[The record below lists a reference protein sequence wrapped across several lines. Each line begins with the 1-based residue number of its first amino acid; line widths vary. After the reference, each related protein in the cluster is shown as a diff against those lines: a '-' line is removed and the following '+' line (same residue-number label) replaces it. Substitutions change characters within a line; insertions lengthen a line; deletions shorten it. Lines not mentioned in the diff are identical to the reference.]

1 MTAALLMPL
10 MLMAQPGRVGQPQVQ
25 PQRQQQQMQQQ
36 MQPQRQPQVQPQM
49 VPQMT
54 PQMQPQRPMQPQAT
68 SIDAE
73 LQKLL
78 VAEGAISALYV
89 EDVDE
94 KKIVEQAI
102 RGMLQ
107 ELDPHSTYLTPEE
120 NDKSNETL
128 TGSFEGIGVQFN
140 MVEDTLF
147 IVQPI
152 PDGPSERVGIMAGDR
167 IVTVNDTAI
176 AGVKMS
182 QEAIMKR
189 LRGPKGTKVDL
200 GINRRGVKE
209 LLHFVVTRDKI
220 PVNTVDAA
228 YMIRPGVGYIK
239 ISSFGATTV
248 DEFESKLAELQGQG
262 ATSLILDL
270 QQNGGGL
277 LMAAVGIANEFLA
290 RDQMVVYTEGKR
302 SPKSGYLADG
312 RGRFRDG
319 KLVVLI
325 DEYSASASEIV
336 SGAVQDWD
344 RATIVGRRSFG
355 KGLVQRPIEFHDG
368 SLIRLTIAKYYTPVG
383 RCIQKPYGKD
393 VDYGDDIMERLHHG
407 ELTNRDSIHFPDSL
421 KFSTKIEHRTVY
433 GGGGIMP
440 DIFVPLD
447 TTRTN
452 QYYRN
457 VTAKNVVLNTSLQYT
472 ERNRRSLQ
480 RRYRTF
486 DEFNGGFEVGQDMLK
501 QFLDKAKE
509 SDVEFDEEQYEES
522 LPIFKAQLKA
532 TVARL
537 LWGMNAYYQVIQE
550 LDETIQRAV
559 EYLEKGS

>member
-1 MTAALLMPL
+1 MRKTNILLAALLLPM
-10 MLMAQPGRVGQPQVQ
+10 MMMAQPGRGIVQ
-25 PQRQQQQMQQQ
+25 PQRQV
-36 MQPQRQPQVQPQM
+36 QPQIPRQPQP
-49 VPQMT
+49 
-54 PQMQPQRPMQPQAT
+54 QPQAT
-68 SIDAE
+68 AIDAE

-89 EDVDE
+89 EEVDE

-102 RGMLQ
+102 KGMLE
-107 ELDPHSTYLTPEE
+107 ELDPHSTYLTAEE

-128 TGSFEGIGVQFN
+128 MGSFEGIGVQFN
-140 MVEDTLF
+140 MVDDTLF

-182 QEAIMKR
+182 QESIMKR

-200 GINRRGVKE
+200 GINRRGVNE
-209 LLHFVVTRDKI
+209 LLHFIVTRDKI

-248 DEFESKLAELQGQG
+248 DEFETKLAELNGKG
-262 ATSLILDL
+262 AQSLILDL
-270 QQNGGGL
+270 QGNGGGL
-277 LMAAVGIANEFLA
+277 LMAAVGMANEFLG
-290 RDQMVVYTEGKR
+290 RDQMVVYTEGRR
-302 SPKSGYLADG
+302 SPKSGYVADG
-312 RGRFRDG
+312 RGHFRDG

-368 SLIRLTIAKYYTPVG
+368 SLIRLTVAKYYTPVG

-393 VDYGDDIMERLHHG
+393 VDYGDDILERLHHG

-421 KFSTKIEHRTVY
+421 KYSTKIEHRTVY

-457 VTAKNVVLNTSLQYT
+457 VTAKNVVLNTSMQYT
-472 ERNRRSLQ
+472 ERNRRMLE
-480 RRYRTF
+480 RRYKTF
-486 DEFNGGFEVGQDMLK
+486 LDFNTGFEVGNDVMK
-501 QFLDKAKE
+501 IFLDKAK
-509 SDVEFDEEQYEES
+509 DANVEYDEAQYQDC
-522 LPIFKAQLKA
+522 LTIFKTQLKA
-532 TVARL
+532 TIARL
-537 LWGMNAYYQVIQE
+537 IWGMDAYYQVIQE

-559 EYLEKGS
+559 KFMETGQ

>member
-1 MTAALLMPL
+1 MRKTNILLAALLLPM
-10 MLMAQPGRVGQPQVQ
+10 MMMAQPGRGIVQ
-25 PQRQQQQMQQQ
+25 PQRQV
-36 MQPQRQPQVQPQM
+36 QPQIQRQPQPQP
-49 VPQMT
+49 
-54 PQMQPQRPMQPQAT
+54 QPQAT
-68 SIDAE
+68 AIDAE

-89 EDVDE
+89 EEVDE

-102 RGMLQ
+102 KGMLE
-107 ELDPHSTYLTPEE
+107 ELDPHSTYLTAEE

-128 TGSFEGIGVQFN
+128 MGSFEGIGVQFN
-140 MVEDTLF
+140 MIDDTLF

-182 QEAIMKR
+182 QESIMKR

-200 GINRRGVKE
+200 GINRRGVNE
-209 LLHFVVTRDKI
+209 LLHFIVTRDKI

-248 DEFESKLAELQGQG
+248 DEFETKLAELNGKG
-262 ATSLILDL
+262 AQSLILDL
-270 QQNGGGL
+270 QGNGGGL
-277 LMAAVGIANEFLA
+277 LMAAVGMANEFLG
-290 RDQMVVYTEGKR
+290 RDQMVVYTEGRR
-302 SPKSGYLADG
+302 SPKSGYVADG
-312 RGRFRDG
+312 RGHFRDG

-368 SLIRLTIAKYYTPVG
+368 SLIRLTVAKYYTPVG

-393 VDYGDDIMERLHHG
+393 VDYGDDILERLHHG

-421 KFSTKIEHRTVY
+421 KYSTKIEHRTVY

-457 VTAKNVVLNTSLQYT
+457 VTAKNVVLNTSMQYT
-472 ERNRRSLQ
+472 ERNRRMLE
-480 RRYRTF
+480 RRYKTF
-486 DEFNGGFEVGQDMLK
+486 QDFNTGFEVGNDVMK
-501 QFLDKAKE
+501 IFLDKAK
-509 SDVEFDEEQYEES
+509 DANVEYDEAQYQDC
-522 LPIFKAQLKA
+522 LTIFRTQLKA
-532 TVARL
+532 TIARL
-537 LWGMNAYYQVIQE
+537 IWGMDAYYQVIQE

-559 EYLEKGS
+559 KFMETGQ

>member
-1 MTAALLMPL
+1 MRKIYTLIIAFCMTLA
-10 MLMAQPGRVGQPQVQ
+10 LMAQPGRIGQPQIQ
-25 PQRQQQQMQQQ
+25 QRQ
-36 MQPQRQPQVQPQM
+36 
-49 VPQMT
+49 
-54 PQMQPQRPMQPQAT
+54 PQMQPQIQRQPQMQQQAT

-94 KKIVEQAI
+94 KKIVESAI
-102 RGMLQ
+102 RGMLE

-128 TGSFEGIGVQFN
+128 MGSFEGIGVQFN

-152 PDGPSERVGIMAGDR
+152 PDGPSEKVGILAGDR

-182 QEAIMKR
+182 QESIMKR
-189 LRGPKGTKVDL
+189 LRGPKGTKVVL
-200 GINRRGVKE
+200 GINRRGVDE
-209 LLHFVVTRDKI
+209 LIHFTVTRDKI
-220 PVNTVDAA
+220 PVNTVDAG
-228 YMIRPGVGYIK
+228 YMIRPGIGYIK

-248 DEFESKLAELQGQG
+248 QEFEEKLSDLRRQG
-262 ATSLILDL
+262 AQSLILDL
-270 QQNGGGL
+270 QGNGGGL
-277 LMAAVGIANEFLA
+277 LMAAVGIANEFLN
-290 RDQMVVYTEGKR
+290 RDQMVVYTEGRR
-302 SPKSGYLADG
+302 SPRSAYMADG

-319 KLVVLI
+319 KVVVLV

-368 SLIRLTIAKYYTPVG
+368 SLIRLTVAKYYTPVG

-393 VDYGDDIMERLHHG
+393 VDYGDDILERLNHG

-421 KFSTKIEHRTVY
+421 KYSTMIERRTVY

-452 QYYRN
+452 QYYRK
-457 VTAKNVVLNTSLQYT
+457 VTAKNVVLNTSMQYT
-472 ERNRRSLQ
+472 ERNRRMLQ

-486 DEFNGGFEVGQDMLK
+486 ADYNRGFEVGNDLLK
-501 QFLDKAKE
+501 LFQDKAK
-509 SDVEFDEEQYEES
+509 DAKVDFDEEQYNES
-522 LPIFKAQLKA
+522 LPIFKTQLKA
-532 TVARL
+532 SIARL
-537 LWGMNAYYQVIQE
+537 IWGMNAYYQVIQE
-550 LDETIQRAV
+550 LDETILRAV
-559 EYLEKGS
+559 KYMETGE

>member
-1 MTAALLMPL
+1 MKRTNILIAAFLMPML
-10 MLMAQPGRVGQPQVQ
+10 LMAQPGRVGQP
-25 PQRQQQQMQQQ
+25 Q

-49 VPQMT
+49 Q
-54 PQMQPQRPMQPQAT
+54 PQMQRQPQMQPQAT

-78 VAEGAISALYV
+78 VAKEAISALYV
-89 EDVDE
+89 EDVDD

-102 RGMLQ
+102 KGMLE

-128 TGSFEGIGVQFN
+128 MGSFEGIGVQFN

-152 PDGPSERVGIMAGDR
+152 PDGPSEKVGIMAGDR

-209 LLHFVVTRDKI
+209 LLHFIVTRDKI

-228 YMIRPGVGYIK
+228 YIIRPGVGYIK

-248 DEFESKLAELQGQG
+248 DEFESKLSELRGKG

-270 QQNGGGL
+270 QGNGGGL
-277 LMAAVGIANEFLA
+277 LMAAVGIANEFLG
-290 RDQMVVYTEGKR
+290 RDQMVVYTEGRR
-302 SPKSGYLADG
+302 SPKSGYMADG
-312 RGRFRDG
+312 RGRFREG

-368 SLIRLTIAKYYTPVG
+368 SLIRLTVAKYYTPSG

-393 VDYGDDIMERLHHG
+393 VDYGDDILERLHHG

-421 KFSTKIEHRTVY
+421 KYSTKIEHRTVY

-447 TTRTN
+447 TTKTN

-480 RRYRTF
+480 RRFRTF
-486 DEFNGGFEVGQDMLK
+486 EDYNRGFEVGPDVLK
-501 QFLDKAKE
+501 LFLDKAK
-509 SDVEFDEEQYEES
+509 DAKVEFDEAQYNEN
-522 LPIFKAQLKA
+522 LDIFKTQLKA
-532 TVARL
+532 TIARMI
-537 LWGMNAYYQVIQE
+537 WGMNAYYQVIQD

-559 EYLEKGS
+559 TFMETGQ

>member
-1 MTAALLMPL
+1 MMIMKRINTFCAALLIPML
-10 MLMAQPGRVGQPQVQ
+10 LMAQPGRVGQPQ
-25 PQRQQQQMQQQ
+25 
-36 MQPQRQPQVQPQM
+36 MQPQRQPQMQPQA
-49 VPQMT
+49 
-54 PQMQPQRPMQPQAT
+54 QPQRPMQPQAT
-68 SIDAE
+68 TIDAE

-102 RGMLQ
+102 KGMLE

-128 TGSFEGIGVQFN
+128 MGSFEGIGVQFN

-152 PDGPSERVGIMAGDR
+152 PDGPSEKVGIMAGDR

-182 QEAIMKR
+182 QESIMKR

-200 GINRRGVKE
+200 GINRRGVDE
-209 LLHFVVTRDKI
+209 VIHFIVVRDKI
-220 PVNTVDAA
+220 PVNTVDAG

-239 ISSFGATTV
+239 VSSFGATTV
-248 DEFESKLAELQGQG
+248 DEFEAKLAELRGKG
-262 ATSLILDL
+262 AQSLILDL
-270 QQNGGGL
+270 QGNGGGL
-277 LMAAVGIANEFLA
+277 LMAAVGMANEFLG
-290 RDQMVVYTEGKR
+290 RDQMVVYTEGRR
-302 SPKSGYLADG
+302 SPRSGYMADG

-368 SLIRLTIAKYYTPVG
+368 SLIRLTVAKYYTPVG

-393 VDYGDDIMERLHHG
+393 VDYGDDILERLHHG

-421 KFSTKIEHRTVY
+421 MYSTKIKHRTVY

-452 QYYRN
+452 QYYRK
-457 VTAKNVVLNTSLQYT
+457 VTAKNVVLNTSMQYT
-472 ERNRRSLQ
+472 ERNRRQIQ

-486 DEFNGGFEVGQDMLK
+486 EDFNRGYEVGPDVLK
-501 QFLDKAKE
+501 LFQDKAQAAK
-509 SDVEFDEEQYEES
+509 VEFDEAQYQES
-522 LPIFKAQLKA
+522 LPIFKTQLKA
-532 TVARL
+532 TIARL
-537 LWGMNAYYQVIQE
+537 IWGMNAYYQVIQD

>member
-1 MTAALLMPL
+1 MRKIYTLIIAFCMTLA
-10 MLMAQPGRVGQPQVQ
+10 LMAQPGRIGQPMQ
-25 PQRQQQQMQQQ
+25 QRQ
-36 MQPQRQPQVQPQM
+36 
-49 VPQMT
+49 
-54 PQMQPQRPMQPQAT
+54 PQMQPQIQRQPQMQQQAT

-94 KKIVEQAI
+94 KKIVESAI
-102 RGMLQ
+102 RGMLE

-128 TGSFEGIGVQFN
+128 MGSFEGIGVQFN

-152 PDGPSERVGIMAGDR
+152 PDGPSEKVGILAGDR

-182 QEAIMKR
+182 QESIMKR
-189 LRGPKGTKVDL
+189 LRGPKGTKVVL
-200 GINRRGVKE
+200 GINRRGVDE
-209 LLHFVVTRDKI
+209 LIHFTVTRDKI
-220 PVNTVDAA
+220 PVNTVDAG
-228 YMIRPGVGYIK
+228 YMIRPGIGYIK

-248 DEFESKLAELQGQG
+248 QEFEEKLSDLRRQG
-262 ATSLILDL
+262 AQSLILDL
-270 QQNGGGL
+270 QGNGGGL
-277 LMAAVGIANEFLA
+277 LMAAVGIANEFLN
-290 RDQMVVYTEGKR
+290 RDQMVVYTEGRR
-302 SPKSGYLADG
+302 SPRSAYMADG

-319 KLVVLI
+319 KVVVLV

-368 SLIRLTIAKYYTPVG
+368 SLIRLTVAKYYTPVG

-393 VDYGDDIMERLHHG
+393 VDYGDDILERLNHG

-421 KFSTKIEHRTVY
+421 KYSTMIERRTVY

-452 QYYRN
+452 QYYRK
-457 VTAKNVVLNTSLQYT
+457 VTAKNVVLNTSMQYT
-472 ERNRRSLQ
+472 ERNRRMLQ

-486 DEFNGGFEVGQDMLK
+486 ADYNRGFEVGNDVLK
-501 QFLDKAKE
+501 LFQDKAK
-509 SDVEFDEEQYEES
+509 DAKVDFDEEQYNES
-522 LPIFKAQLKA
+522 LPIFKTQLKA
-532 TVARL
+532 SIARL
-537 LWGMNAYYQVIQE
+537 IWGMNAYYQVIQE
-550 LDETIQRAV
+550 LDETILRAV
-559 EYLEKGS
+559 KYMETGE

>member
-1 MTAALLMPL
+1 MKLRYFLLLSCVIPL
-10 MLMAQPGRVGQPQVQ
+10 SVLAQPGRGGVIP
-25 PQRQQQQMQQQ
+25 
-36 MQPQRQPQVQPQM
+36 RQPQ
-49 VPQMT
+49 
-54 PQMQPQRPMQPQAT
+54 PQMQPQMQPQPQAT
-68 SIDAE
+68 AIDAE

-89 EDVDE
+89 EEVDE

-102 RGMLQ
+102 KGMLE

-152 PDGPSERVGIMAGDR
+152 PDGPSEKVGIMAGDR

-176 AGVKMS
+176 AGVKMA
-182 QEAIMKR
+182 QESIMKR
-189 LRGPKGTKVDL
+189 LRGPKGTKVNL
-200 GINRRGVKE
+200 GINRRGVDE
-209 LLHFVVTRDKI
+209 LLHFTVVRDKI

-228 YMIRPGVGYIK
+228 YIIRPGTGYIK

-248 DEFESKLAELQGQG
+248 DEFEAKLAELRMQG

-270 QQNGGGL
+270 QGNGGGL
-277 LMAAVGIANEFLA
+277 LMAAIGIANEFLG
-290 RDQMVVYTEGKR
+290 RDQMVVYTEGR
-302 SPKSGYLADG
+302 RQPKSGYMSDG

-368 SLIRLTIAKYYTPVG
+368 SLIRLTVAKYYTPVG

-393 VDYGDDIMERLHHG
+393 VDYGDDILERLHHG
-407 ELTNRDSIHFPDSL
+407 ELTNPDSIHFPDSL
-421 KFSTKIEHRTVY
+421 KYSTKIKHRTVY

-452 QYYRN
+452 QYYRK
-457 VTAKNVVLNTSLQYT
+457 VTAKNVVLQTSMQYV
-472 ERNRRSLQ
+472 ERNRRTLQ

-486 DEFNGGFEVGQDMLK
+486 NDFKQGFEVGEDILKIMLK
-501 QFLDKAKE
+501 KA
-509 SDVEFDEEQYEES
+509 DDGNVEFDEAQYEAC
-522 LPIFKAQLKA
+522 LPIYKTQLKA
-532 TVARL
+532 TIARL
-537 LWGMNAYYQVIQE
+537 IWGMDAYYQVIGE
-550 LDETIQRAV
+550 LDETLQRAV
-559 EYLEKGS
+559 KLIETGQ

>member
-1 MTAALLMPL
+1 MKRIYILLSSLIVPV
-10 MLMAQPGRVGQPQVQ
+10 MLTAQPGRIGQP
-25 PQRQQQQMQQQ
+25 Q
-36 MQPQRQPQVQPQM
+36 MQPQRQPQMQSP
-49 VPQMT
+49 
-54 PQMQPQRPMQPQAT
+54 MQPQRQGAT
-68 SIDAE
+68 MIDDQ

-78 VAEGAISALYV
+78 VAEAAISNLYV

-94 KKIVEQAI
+94 SKLIEDAI
-102 RGMLQ
+102 KGML
-107 ELDPHSTYLTPEE
+107 EDLDPHSTYLTADE

-128 TGSFEGIGVQFN
+128 MGSFEGIGVQFN

-152 PDGPSERVGIMAGDR
+152 PDGPSEKVGILAGDR

-189 LRGPKGTKVDL
+189 LRGPKGTRVKL
-200 GINRRGVKE
+200 GINRRGIDE
-209 LLHFVVTRDKI
+209 LIYFTVVRDKI

-239 ISSFGATTV
+239 VSSFGATTV
-248 DEFESKLAELQGQG
+248 DEFEDKLSELQKNG
-262 ATSLILDL
+262 AQSLILDL
-270 QQNGGGL
+270 QGNGGGL
-277 LMAAVGIANEFLA
+277 LMSAVGMANEFLG

-302 SPKSGYLADG
+302 SPKSGYMADG

-368 SLIRLTIAKYYTPVG
+368 SLIRLTVAKYYTPVG

-393 VDYGDDIMERLHHG
+393 VDYGDDILERLHHG

-421 KFSTKIEHRTVY
+421 KYSTKIEHRTVY

-447 TTRTN
+447 TTKTN
-452 QYYRN
+452 QYYRKI
-457 VTAKNVVLNTSLQYT
+457 TAKNVVLNTSLQYA
-472 ERNRRSLQ
+472 ERNRRALQ
-480 RRYRTF
+480 RRFRSF
-486 DEFNGGFEVGQDMLK
+486 EDFNRGFEVGPDLLRLFQDRA
-501 QFLDKAKE
+501 KAAK
-509 SDVEFDEEQYEES
+509 VEFDEAQYTEN
-522 LPIFKAQLKA
+522 LPIFKTQLKA
-532 TVARL
+532 TIARMI
-537 LWGMNAYYQVIQE
+537 WGMNAYYQVIQD

-559 EYLEKGS
+559 KYIETGE

>member
-1 MTAALLMPL
+1 MIVMKRINILFAAMLMPSL
-10 MLMAQPGRVGQPQVQ
+10 LMAQPGRIGQPQQ
-25 PQRQQQQMQQQ
+25 
-36 MQPQRQPQVQPQM
+36 QRQPQ
-49 VPQMT
+49 
-54 PQMQPQRPMQPQAT
+54 PQMQPQMQRQPQMAPQAT

-102 RGMLQ
+102 KGMLE

-128 TGSFEGIGVQFN
+128 MGSFEGIGVQFN

-182 QEAIMKR
+182 QESIMKR

-200 GINRRGVKE
+200 GINRRGVNE
-209 LLHFVVTRDKI
+209 LLHFIVTRDKI

-228 YMIRPGVGYIK
+228 YMIRPGIGYIK

-248 DEFESKLAELQGQG
+248 EEFESKLSELRGKG
-262 ATSLILDL
+262 ATQLILDL
-270 QQNGGGL
+270 QGNGGGL
-277 LMAAVGIANEFLA
+277 LMAAVGMANEFLG

-302 SPKSGYLADG
+302 SPRSGYLADG

-368 SLIRLTIAKYYTPVG
+368 SLIRLTVAKYYTPVG

-393 VDYGDDIMERLHHG
+393 VDYGDDIIERLHHG
-407 ELTNRDSIHFPDSL
+407 ELTNPDSIHFPDSL
-421 KFSTKIEHRTVY
+421 KYSTKIEHRTVY

-472 ERNRRSLQ
+472 ERNRRQIQ
-480 RRYRTF
+480 RRFRTF
-486 DEFNGGFEVGQDMLK
+486 EEFNRGYEIGPDVLRL
-501 QFLDKAKE
+501 FLDKAK
-509 SDVEFDEEQYEES
+509 DAKVEYDETQYQECQ
-522 LPIFKAQLKA
+522 PIFKTQLKA
-532 TVARL
+532 TIARL
-537 LWGMNAYYQVIQE
+537 IWGMNAYYQVIQD

-559 EYLEKGS
+559 KFMETGE

>member
-1 MTAALLMPL
+1 MKRIHILFTLLLMPF
-10 MLMAQPGRVGQPQVQ
+10 MVAAQPGRIGQPQMQQQRPPQVQ
-25 PQRQQQQMQQQ
+25 PQMQPQ
-36 MQPQRQPQVQPQM
+36 MQPQRQPQ
-49 VPQMT
+49 
-54 PQMQPQRPMQPQAT
+54 MQPQAT
-68 SIDAE
+68 TIDAE

-94 KKIVEQAI
+94 KKIVEKAI
-102 RGMLQ
+102 IGMLE

-128 TGSFEGIGVQFN
+128 MGSFEGIGVQFN

-152 PDGPSERVGIMAGDR
+152 PDGPSEKVGIMAGDR
-167 IVTVNDTAI
+167 IVTVNDTTI

-209 LLHFVVTRDKI
+209 LLHFTVVRDKI

-228 YMIRPGVGYIK
+228 YMIRPGIGYIK
-239 ISSFGATTV
+239 VSSFGATTV
-248 DEFESKLAELQGQG
+248 DEFEDKLAVLRSQG
-262 ATSLILDL
+262 AQSLILDL
-270 QQNGGGL
+270 QGNGGGL
-277 LMAAVGIANEFLA
+277 LMAAVGMANEFLG
-290 RDQMVVYTEGKR
+290 RDQMVVYTEGRR

-368 SLIRLTIAKYYTPVG
+368 SLIRLTVAKYYTPSG

-393 VDYGDDIMERLHHG
+393 VDYGDDILERLHRG

-421 KFSTKIEHRTVY
+421 KYSTKIEHRTVY

-472 ERNRRSLQ
+472 ERNRRSIQ
-480 RRYRTF
+480 RRYRSF
-486 DEFNGGFEVGQDMLK
+486 EEFNKGYETGPDVLK
-501 QFLDKAKE
+501 MFQDKAK
-509 SDVEFDEEQYEES
+509 DAKVEFDEAQYQES
-522 LPIFKAQLKA
+522 LPIFKTQLKA
-532 TVARL
+532 TIARL
-537 LWGMNAYYQVIQE
+537 IWGMNAYYQVVQD

-559 EYLEKGS
+559 KYMETGE

>member
-1 MTAALLMPL
+1 MKRTNILIAAFLMPML
-10 MLMAQPGRVGQPQVQ
+10 LMAQPGRVGQP
-25 PQRQQQQMQQQ
+25 Q

-49 VPQMT
+49 Q
-54 PQMQPQRPMQPQAT
+54 PQMQRQPQMQPQAT

-78 VAEGAISALYV
+78 VAKEAISALYV
-89 EDVDE
+89 EDVDD

-102 RGMLQ
+102 KGMLE

-128 TGSFEGIGVQFN
+128 MGSFEGIGVQFN

-152 PDGPSERVGIMAGDR
+152 PDGPSEKVGIMAGDR

-209 LLHFVVTRDKI
+209 LLHFIVTRDKI

-228 YMIRPGVGYIK
+228 YIIRPGVGYIK

-248 DEFESKLAELQGQG
+248 DEFESKLSELRGKG

-270 QQNGGGL
+270 QGNGGGL
-277 LMAAVGIANEFLA
+277 LMAAVGIANEFLG
-290 RDQMVVYTEGKR
+290 RDQMVVYTEGRR
-302 SPKSGYLADG
+302 SPKSGYMADG
-312 RGRFRDG
+312 RGRFREG

-368 SLIRLTIAKYYTPVG
+368 SLIRLTVAKYYTPSG

-393 VDYGDDIMERLHHG
+393 VDYGDDILERLHHG

-421 KFSTKIEHRTVY
+421 KYSTKIEHRTVY

-447 TTRTN
+447 TTKTN

-480 RRYRTF
+480 RRFRTF
-486 DEFNGGFEVGQDMLK
+486 EDYNRGFEVGPDVLK
-501 QFLDKAKE
+501 LFLDKAK
-509 SDVEFDEEQYEES
+509 DAKVEFDEAQYNEN
-522 LPIFKAQLKA
+522 LDIFKTQLKA
-532 TVARL
+532 TIARMI
-537 LWGMNAYYQVIQE
+537 WGMNAYYQVIQD

-559 EYLEKGS
+559 SFMETGQ

>member
-1 MTAALLMPL
+1 MIIMKRTNILFAALMMTSL
-10 MLMAQPGRVGQPQVQ
+10 LMAQPGRIGQPQQ
-25 PQRQQQQMQQQ
+25 QRQQQ
-36 MQPQRQPQVQPQM
+36 MQPQMQRQPQ
-49 VPQMT
+49 
-54 PQMQPQRPMQPQAT
+54 MQPQAT

-102 RGMLQ
+102 KGMLE

-128 TGSFEGIGVQFN
+128 MGSFEGIGVQFN

-152 PDGPSERVGIMAGDR
+152 PDGPSEKVGIMAGDR

-182 QEAIMKR
+182 QESIMKR

-200 GINRRGVKE
+200 GINRRGVNE
-209 LLHFVVTRDKI
+209 LLHFIVTRDKI

-228 YMIRPGVGYIK
+228 YMIRPGIGYIK

-248 DEFESKLAELQGQG
+248 EEFESKLSELRGKG
-262 ATSLILDL
+262 ATQLILDL
-270 QQNGGGL
+270 QGNGGGL
-277 LMAAVGIANEFLA
+277 LMAAVGLANEFLG

-302 SPKSGYLADG
+302 SPRSGYLADG

-368 SLIRLTIAKYYTPVG
+368 SLIRLTVAKYYTPVG

-393 VDYGDDIMERLHHG
+393 VDYGDDIIERLHHG
-407 ELTNRDSIHFPDSL
+407 ELTNPDSIHFPDSL
-421 KFSTKIEHRTVY
+421 KYSTKIEHRTVY

-472 ERNRRSLQ
+472 ERNRRQIQ
-480 RRYRTF
+480 RRFRTF
-486 DEFNGGFEVGQDMLK
+486 EEFNRGYEIGPDVLRL
-501 QFLDKAKE
+501 FLDKAK
-509 SDVEFDEEQYEES
+509 DAKVEYDETQYQEC
-522 LPIFKAQLKA
+522 LPIFKTQLKA
-532 TVARL
+532 TIARL
-537 LWGMNAYYQVIQE
+537 IWGMNAYYQVIQD

-559 EYLEKGS
+559 KFMETGE

>member
-1 MTAALLMPL
+1 MAALVLPL
-10 MLMAQPGRVGQPQVQ
+10 MLMAQPGRVGQPQ
-25 PQRQQQQMQQQ
+25 
-36 MQPQRQPQVQPQM
+36 MQPQRQPQIQ
-49 VPQMT
+49 
-54 PQMQPQRPMQPQAT
+54 PQMQPQRQMQPQMQPQAT

-94 KKIVEQAI
+94 KKIVERAI
-102 RGMLQ
+102 KGMLE

-128 TGSFEGIGVQFN
+128 MGSFEGIGVQFN

-152 PDGPSERVGIMAGDR
+152 PDGPSEKVGIMAGDR

-182 QEAIMKR
+182 QESIMKR

-200 GINRRGVKE
+200 GINRRGVNE
-209 LLHFVVTRDKI
+209 LLHFIVVRDKI

-228 YMIRPGVGYIK
+228 YMIRPGTGYIK

-248 DEFESKLAELQGQG
+248 QEFETKLAELRAKG
-262 ATSLILDL
+262 AQSLILDL
-270 QQNGGGL
+270 QGNGGGL
-277 LMAAVGIANEFLA
+277 LMAAVDIANEFLG
-290 RDQMVVYTEGKR
+290 RDQMVVYTEGRR
-302 SPKSGYLADG
+302 SPKSGYVADG

-368 SLIRLTIAKYYTPVG
+368 SLIRLTVAKYYTPVG

-407 ELTNRDSIHFPDSL
+407 ELTNPDSIHFPDSL
-421 KFSTKIEHRTVY
+421 KYNTMIKHRTVY

-457 VTAKNVVLNTSLQYT
+457 VTAKNMVLNTSMQYT
-472 ERNRRSLQ
+472 ERNRRMLQ
-480 RRYRTF
+480 RRFRSFEEYNR
-486 DEFNGGFEVGQDMLK
+486 GFEVSPDILK
-501 QFLDKAKE
+501 IFLDKAN
-509 SDVEFDEEQYEES
+509 DANVEYDDEQYQEC
-522 LPIFKAQLKA
+522 LPIFKTQLKA
-532 TVARL
+532 TIARL
-537 LWGMNAYYQVIQE
+537 IWGMDAYYQVIQE

-559 EYLEKGS
+559 RFMETGE

>member
-1 MTAALLMPL
+1 MIMRRIHILFAALLMPL
-10 MLMAQPGRVGQPQVQ
+10 MLMAQPGRMVQ
-25 PQRQQQQMQQQ
+25 PQL
-36 MQPQRQPQVQPQM
+36 PRQPQS
-49 VPQMT
+49 
-54 PQMQPQRPMQPQAT
+54 PMQPQAT
-68 SIDAE
+68 AIDAE

-89 EDVDE
+89 EEVDE
-94 KKIVEQAI
+94 KKIVEKAI
-102 RGMLQ
+102 LGMLE
-107 ELDPHSTYLTPEE
+107 ELDPHSTYLTAEE

-128 TGSFEGIGVQFN
+128 VGSFDGIGVQFN

-152 PDGPSERVGIMAGDR
+152 PDGPSERVGILPGDR
-167 IVTVNDTAI
+167 IVTVNDTTI

-189 LRGPKGTKVDL
+189 LRGPRGSKVNL
-200 GINRRGVKE
+200 GIVRRGVKGT
-209 LLHFVVTRDKI
+209 LSFTVVRDKI

-239 ISSFGATTV
+239 LSGFGATTV
-248 DEFESKLAELQGQG
+248 DEFEEKLTELRGQG
-262 ATSLILDL
+262 AQSLILDL
-270 QQNGGGL
+270 QGNGGGL
-277 LMAAVGIANEFLA
+277 MMAAVGLANEFLN
-290 RDQMVVYTEGKR
+290 RDQLVVYTEGR
-302 SPKSGYLADG
+302 RQPKSGYLADG

-368 SLIRLTIAKYYTPVG
+368 SLIRLTVAKYYTPVG
-383 RCIQKPYGKD
+383 RCIQKPYGKG
-393 VDYGDDIMERLHHG
+393 VDYGDDIIERLHRG

-421 KFSTKIEHRTVY
+421 KYSTMVEHRTVY

-447 TTRTN
+447 TTKTN

-457 VTAKNVVLNTSLQYT
+457 VTARNVVFNTSFKYV
-472 ERNRRSLQ
+472 ERNRRTLQ
-480 RRYRTF
+480 RRFATF
-486 DEFNGGFEVGQDMLK
+486 QDFNKGFEVGPDALK
-501 QFLDKAKE
+501 MFLDKAKE
-509 SDVEFDEEQYEES
+509 ENVEFNEEQYQEC
-522 LPIFKAQLKA
+522 LPIFKTQLKA
-532 TVARL
+532 TIARL
-537 LWGMNAYYQVIQE
+537 IWGMNSYYQVIQE

-559 EYLEKGS
+559 VYMETGQ

>member
-1 MTAALLMPL
+1 MKRIHILLAALVMPL
-10 MLMAQPGRVGQPQVQ
+10 MLTAQPGRIGQPQM
-25 PQRQQQQMQQQ
+25 RQ
-36 MQPQRQPQVQPQM
+36 
-49 VPQMT
+49 PQMT
-54 PQMQPQRPMQPQAT
+54 PQMAPQMQPQPTA
-68 SIDAE
+68 IDAE

-94 KKIVEQAI
+94 KKLVEKAI
-102 RGMLQ
+102 IGMLE
-107 ELDPHSTYLTPEE
+107 ELDPHSTYLTAEE

-128 TGSFEGIGVQFN
+128 MGSFDGIGVQFN

-152 PDGPSERVGIMAGDR
+152 PDGPSERVGILSGDR
-167 IVTVNDTAI
+167 IITVNDTAI

-189 LRGPKGTKVDL
+189 LRGPRGTKVKL
-200 GINRRGVKE
+200 GVNRRGVNGM
-209 LLHFVVTRDKI
+209 LYFTVIRDKI

-228 YMIRPGVGYIK
+228 YIIRPGVGYIK
-239 ISSFGATTV
+239 ISGFGATTV
-248 DEFESKLAELQGQG
+248 QEFEEKLAELRRLG

-270 QQNGGGL
+270 QGNGGGL
-277 LMAAVGIANEFLA
+277 LMAAVGLANEFLK
-290 RDQMVVYTEGKR
+290 RDQMVVYTEGRR

-312 RGRFRDG
+312 HGNFRDG

-383 RCIQKPYGKD
+383 RCIQKPYGND
-393 VDYGDDIMERLHHG
+393 VDYGDDIEERLRHG

-421 KFSTKIEHRTVY
+421 KYTTMVNHRTVY

-447 TTRTN
+447 TTRIN

-457 VTAKNVVLNTSLQYT
+457 VTAKNVVFNTSFKYV
-472 ERNRRSLQ
+472 ERNRRSLT

-486 DEFNGGFEVGQDMLK
+486 QDFNRAFEVGPDVLK
-501 QFLDKAKE
+501 AFLDKAKE
-509 SDVEFDEEQYEES
+509 DKVEYNEEQYQHC
-522 LPIFKAQLKA
+522 LPIFKTQLKA
-532 TVARL
+532 TIARL

-550 LDETIQRAV
+550 LDESVQRAV
-559 EYLEKGS
+559 VYMETGQ

>member
-1 MTAALLMPL
+1 MKRIHILAVALLSSL
-10 MLMAQPGRVGQPQVQ
+10 TLMAQPGRVGQPQMQ
-25 PQRQQQQMQQQ
+25 PQRQPQ
-36 MQPQRQPQVQPQM
+36 MQPQRQPQ
-49 VPQMT
+49 
-54 PQMQPQRPMQPQAT
+54 MQAPMQPQAT
-68 SIDAE
+68 AIDAE

-102 RGMLQ
+102 KGMLE
-107 ELDPHSTYLTPEE
+107 ELDPHSTYLTAEE

-128 TGSFEGIGVQFN
+128 MGSFEGIGVQFN

-152 PDGPSERVGIMAGDR
+152 PDGPSEKVGIMAGDR

-200 GINRRGVKE
+200 GINRRGVDE
-209 LLHFVVTRDKI
+209 LLHFIVVRDKI

-228 YMIRPGVGYIK
+228 YMIKPGIGYIK
-239 ISSFGATTV
+239 VSSFGATTV
-248 DEFESKLAELQGQG
+248 DEFEEKLAELRRQG
-262 ATSLILDL
+262 AQSLILDL
-270 QQNGGGL
+270 QGNGGGL
-277 LMAAVGIANEFLA
+277 LMAAVGIANEFLS
-290 RDQMVVYTEGKR
+290 RDQMVVYTEGRR
-302 SPKSGYLADG
+302 SPKSGYVADG

-368 SLIRLTIAKYYTPVG
+368 SLIRLTVAKYYTPVG

-393 VDYGDDIMERLHHG
+393 VDYGDDILERLHHG

-421 KFSTKIEHRTVY
+421 KYSTKIEHRTVY

-447 TTRTN
+447 TTKTN

-457 VTAKNVVLNTSLQYT
+457 VTAKNVVFNTSFRYV
-472 ERNRRSLQ
+472 ERNRRNLQ
-480 RRYRTF
+480 RRFRTF
-486 DEFNGGFEVGQDMLK
+486 QDFNRGFEAGPDALK
-501 QFLDKAKE
+501 MFLDKAKE
-509 SDVEFDEEQYEES
+509 DKVEFNEEQYEEC
-522 LPIFKAQLKA
+522 LPIFKTQLKA
-532 TVARL
+532 TIARL

-559 EYLEKGS
+559 AYMETGQ

>member
-1 MTAALLMPL
+1 MCLKSNEMKKKIILFATFLVPM
-10 MLMAQPGRVGQPQVQ
+10 MLIAQPGRIGQPQMQ
-25 PQRQQQQMQQQ
+25 PQIQPQI
-36 MQPQRQPQVQPQM
+36 QPQRQPQ
-49 VPQMT
+49 
-54 PQMQPQRPMQPQAT
+54 MQRQPQAS
-68 SIDAE
+68 SIDEE

-78 VAEGAISALYV
+78 VAESAITNLYV
-89 EDVDE
+89 EDVDT

-102 RGMLQ
+102 IGMLE

-128 TGSFEGIGVQFN
+128 MGSFEGIGVQFN

-152 PDGPSERVGIMAGDR
+152 PDGPSEKVGILAGDR

-200 GINRRGVKE
+200 GINRRGVNE
-209 LLHFVVTRDKI
+209 LLHFIVVRDKI

-248 DEFESKLAELQGQG
+248 QEFEDKLSELRGKG
-262 ATSLILDL
+262 AQSLILDL
-270 QQNGGGL
+270 QGNGGGL
-277 LMAAVGIANEFLA
+277 LMAAVGIANEFLG

-302 SPKSGYLADG
+302 SPRSGYLADG
-312 RGRFRDG
+312 RGRFREG

-368 SLIRLTIAKYYTPVG
+368 SLIRLTVAKYYTPVG

-393 VDYGDDIMERLHHG
+393 VDYGEDILERLHHG

-421 KFSTKIEHRTVY
+421 KYSTMIHHKTVY

-447 TTRTN
+447 TTRTT

-457 VTAKNVVLNTSLQYT
+457 VTAKNVVLNTSMQYT

-480 RRYRTF
+480 RRYKTF
-486 DEFNGGFEVGQDMLK
+486 DEFNAGFEVGPDLLK
-501 QFLDKAKE
+501 MFLDKADSEK
-509 SDVEFDEEQYEES
+509 VEYNEEQYQES
-522 LPIFKAQLKA
+522 LTIFKAQLKA

-537 LWGMNAYYQVIQE
+537 IWGMDAYYQVIQV

-559 EYLEKGS
+559 KYMETGQ

>member
-1 MTAALLMPL
+1 MRKTNILLAALLLPM
-10 MLMAQPGRVGQPQVQ
+10 MMMAQPGRGIVQ
-25 PQRQQQQMQQQ
+25 PQRQV
-36 MQPQRQPQVQPQM
+36 QPQIQRQPQPQP
-49 VPQMT
+49 
-54 PQMQPQRPMQPQAT
+54 QPQAT
-68 SIDAE
+68 AIDAE

-89 EDVDE
+89 EEVDE

-102 RGMLQ
+102 KGMLE
-107 ELDPHSTYLTPEE
+107 ELDPHSTYLTAEE

-128 TGSFEGIGVQFN
+128 MGSFEGIGVQFN
-140 MVEDTLF
+140 MIDDTLF

-182 QEAIMKR
+182 QESIMKR

-200 GINRRGVKE
+200 GINRRGVNE
-209 LLHFVVTRDKI
+209 LLHFIVTRDKI

-248 DEFESKLAELQGQG
+248 DEFETKLAELNGKG
-262 ATSLILDL
+262 AQSLILDL
-270 QQNGGGL
+270 QGNGGGL
-277 LMAAVGIANEFLA
+277 LMSAVGMANEFLG
-290 RDQMVVYTEGKR
+290 RDQMVVYTEGRR
-302 SPKSGYLADG
+302 SPKSGYVADG
-312 RGRFRDG
+312 RGHFRDG

-368 SLIRLTIAKYYTPVG
+368 SLIRLTVAKYYTPVG

-393 VDYGDDIMERLHHG
+393 VDYGDDILERLHHG

-421 KFSTKIEHRTVY
+421 KYSTKIEHRTVY

-457 VTAKNVVLNTSLQYT
+457 VTAKNVVLNTSMQYT
-472 ERNRRSLQ
+472 ERNRRMLE
-480 RRYRTF
+480 RRYKTF
-486 DEFNGGFEVGQDMLK
+486 LDFNTGFEVGNDVMK
-501 QFLDKAKE
+501 IFLDKAK
-509 SDVEFDEEQYEES
+509 DANVEYDEAQYQDC
-522 LPIFKAQLKA
+522 LTIFRTQLKA
-532 TVARL
+532 TIARL
-537 LWGMNAYYQVIQE
+537 IWGMDAYYQVIQE

-559 EYLEKGS
+559 KFMETGQ

>member
-1 MTAALLMPL
+1 MKRIYILLAALVLPV
-10 MLMAQPGRVGQPQVQ
+10 MLMAQPGRGGVGGMGGIGGGMGP
-25 PQRQQQQMQQQ
+25 
-36 MQPQRQPQVQPQM
+36 RQPQQP
-49 VPQMT
+49 
-54 PQMQPQRPMQPQAT
+54 
-68 SIDAE
+68 SSLEAE

-78 VAEGAISALYV
+78 VAESAIANLYV

-94 KKIVEQAI
+94 SKIVEQAI
-102 RGMLQ
+102 IGMLE

-128 TGSFEGIGVQFN
+128 MGSFEGIGVQFN
-140 MVEDTLF
+140 MLEDTLF

-152 PDGPSERVGIMAGDR
+152 PDGPSEKVGIMAGDR

-200 GINRRGVKE
+200 GINRRGVDE
-209 LLHFVVTRDKI
+209 LLHFIVVRDKI

-228 YMIRPGVGYIK
+228 YMIRPGTGYIK

-248 DEFESKLAELQGQG
+248 DEFEEKLSDLRSKD

-270 QQNGGGL
+270 QGNGGGL
-277 LMAAVGIANEFLA
+277 LMSAVGIANEFLG

-302 SPKSGYLADG
+302 SPRSGYLADG
-312 RGRFRDG
+312 RGRFREG
-319 KLVVLI
+319 QLVVLI

-368 SLIRLTIAKYYTPVG
+368 SLIRLTVAKYYTPVG

-393 VDYGDDIMERLHHG
+393 VDYGDDIVERLHHG

-421 KFSTKIEHRTVY
+421 KYSTMIRHRTVY

-457 VTAKNVVLNTSLQYT
+457 ATAKNVVLNTSLQFA
-472 ERNRRSLQ
+472 ERNRRVLQ
-480 RRYRTF
+480 RRFKSF
-486 DEFNGGFEVGQDMLK
+486 DEYNKGYEVGPDVLK
-501 QFLDKAKE
+501 LFLDKAK
-509 SDVEFDEEQYEES
+509 DAKVEYDDAQYQEC
-522 LPIFKAQLKA
+522 LPIFKIQLKA
-532 TVARL
+532 MIARL
-537 LWGMNAYYQVIQE
+537 LWGMDAYYQVIQE

-559 EYLEKGS
+559 KFMETGE

>member
-1 MTAALLMPL
+1 MPM
-10 MLMAQPGRVGQPQVQ
+10 MLMAQPGRLGQP
-25 PQRQQQQMQQQ
+25 Q
-36 MQPQRQPQVQPQM
+36 MQPQRQPQIQPQTQI
-49 VPQMT
+49 P
-54 PQMQPQRPMQPQAT
+54 MQRQPQPQAT

-102 RGMLQ
+102 KGMLE
-107 ELDPHSTYLTPEE
+107 ELDPHSTYLTPQE

-128 TGSFEGIGVQFN
+128 MGSFEGIGVQFN

-152 PDGPSERVGIMAGDR
+152 PDGPSERMGIMAGDR

-182 QEAIMKR
+182 QESIMKR

-200 GINRRGVKE
+200 GINRRGVDE
-209 LLHFVVTRDKI
+209 LLHFIVTRDKI

-228 YMIRPGVGYIK
+228 YIIRPGIGYIK
-239 ISSFGATTV
+239 VSSFGATTV
-248 DEFESKLAELQGQG
+248 DEFENKLADLRRQG
-262 ATSLILDL
+262 AQSLILDL
-270 QQNGGGL
+270 QGNGGGL
-277 LMAAVGIANEFLA
+277 LMAAVGMANEFLG
-290 RDQMVVYTEGKR
+290 RDQMVVYTEGRR
-302 SPKSGYLADG
+302 SPKSGYMADG

-319 KLVVLI
+319 QLVVLI

-368 SLIRLTIAKYYTPVG
+368 SLIRLTVAKYYTPVG

-393 VDYGDDIMERLHHG
+393 VDYGDDILERLHHG
-407 ELTNRDSIHFPDSL
+407 ELTNPDSIHFPDSL
-421 KFSTKIEHRTVY
+421 KYSTMIRHRTVY

-457 VTAKNVVLNTSLQYT
+457 VTAKNVTLNTSMQYT
-472 ERNRRSLQ
+472 ERNRRMLE
-480 RRYRTF
+480 RRFKSF
-486 DEFNGGFEVGQDMLK
+486 DEYNKGFEIGPDVMK
-501 QFLDKAKE
+501 IFLDKAK
-509 SDVEFDEEQYEES
+509 DAKVEYDEEQYQQC
-522 LPIFKAQLKA
+522 LPIFRTQLKA
-532 TVARL
+532 TIARL
-537 LWGMNAYYQVIQE
+537 VWGMNAYYQVIQD

-559 EYLEKGS
+559 EYMETGQ

>member
-1 MTAALLMPL
+1 MKLKHILLLAGMIPL
-10 MLMAQPGRVGQPQVQ
+10 SVLAQPGRGVVQ
-25 PQRQQQQMQQQ
+25 PQRQI
-36 MQPQRQPQVQPQM
+36 QPQLQPQLQRQPQ
-49 VPQMT
+49 
-54 PQMQPQRPMQPQAT
+54 PQAT
-68 SIDAE
+68 AIDAE

-94 KKIVEQAI
+94 KKLVEKAI
-102 RGMLQ
+102 IGMLE
-107 ELDPHSTYLTPEE
+107 ELDPHSTYLTAEE

-128 TGSFEGIGVQFN
+128 MGSFEGIGVQFN
-140 MVEDTLF
+140 MIEDTLF

-152 PDGPSERVGIMAGDR
+152 PDGPSEKVGILAGDR

-189 LRGPKGTKVDL
+189 LRGPKDTKVDL
-200 GINRRGVKE
+200 GINRRGVDE
-209 LLHFVVTRDKI
+209 LLHFIVTRDKI
-220 PVNTVDAA
+220 PVNTVDAG

-248 DEFESKLAELQGQG
+248 DEFETQLSELRDKG
-262 ATSLILDL
+262 ANSLILDL
-270 QQNGGGL
+270 QGNGGGL
-277 LMAAVGIANEFLA
+277 LMAAVGIANEFLG
-290 RDQMVVYTEGKR
+290 RDQMVVYTEGR
-302 SPKSGYLADG
+302 RQPKSGYVADG
-312 RGRFRDG
+312 RGKFREG

-368 SLIRLTIAKYYTPVG
+368 SLIRLTVAKYFTPVG

-393 VDYGDDIMERLHHG
+393 VDYAEDILERLHHG
-407 ELTNRDSIHFPDSL
+407 ELTNPDSIHFPDSL
-421 KFSTKIEHRTVY
+421 KYSTKIRHRTVY

-457 VTAKNVVLNTSLQYT
+457 VTAKNVVLQTSMQYV

-480 RRYRTF
+480 RRYKTF
-486 DEFNGGFEVGQDMLK
+486 EDFNQTYQVGADVLK
-501 QFLDKAKE
+501 LFLDKAGAAK
-509 SDVEFDEEQYEES
+509 VEYDEAQYEEC
-522 LPIFKAQLKA
+522 LPIFKTQLKA
-532 TVARL
+532 TIARMI
-537 LWGMNAYYQVIQE
+537 WGMNAYYQVIQE

-559 EYLEKGS
+559 KLMETGQ

>member
-1 MTAALLMPL
+1 MKLRYILLLAGLIPL
-10 MLMAQPGRVGQPQVQ
+10 SVMAQPGRGIVQ
-25 PQRQQQQMQQQ
+25 PQRQM
-36 MQPQRQPQVQPQM
+36 QPQVQPQM
-49 VPQMT
+49 Q
-54 PQMQPQRPMQPQAT
+54 PQMQRQPQSTA
-68 SIDAE
+68 IDAE

-94 KKIVEQAI
+94 KKIVEKAI
-102 RGMLQ
+102 KGMLE
-107 ELDPHSTYLTPEE
+107 ELDPHSTYLTPQE

-128 TGSFEGIGVQFN
+128 MGSFEGIGVQFN

-152 PDGPSERVGIMAGDR
+152 PDGPSEKVGIMAGDR
-167 IVTVNDTAI
+167 IVTVNDTVI

-182 QEAIMKR
+182 QETIMKR
-189 LRGPKGTKVDL
+189 LRGPKGTRVKL
-200 GINRRGVKE
+200 GICRRGVDG
-209 LLHFVVTRDKI
+209 LVYFNVTRDKI
-220 PVNTVDAA
+220 PVNTVDAG

-248 DEFESKLAELQGQG
+248 DEFESKLADLRAKG

-270 QQNGGGL
+270 QGNGGGL
-277 LMAAVGIANEFLA
+277 LMAAVGIANEFLG
-290 RDQMVVYTEGKR
+290 RDQMVVYTEGRR
-302 SPKSGYLADG
+302 SPRSAYVADG

-319 KLVVLI
+319 KVVVLI

-368 SLIRLTIAKYYTPVG
+368 SLIRLTVAKYYTPAG

-393 VDYGDDIMERLHHG
+393 VVYGDDILERLHHG
-407 ELTNRDSIHFPDSL
+407 ELTNPDSIHFPDSL
-421 KFSTKIEHRTVY
+421 KYSTMIKHRTVY

-440 DIFVPLD
+440 DVFVPLD

-452 QYYRN
+452 KYYRN
-457 VTAKNVVLNTSLQYT
+457 VTAKNVVLNTSMQYT
-472 ERNRRSLQ
+472 ERNRRVLQ

-486 DEFNGGFEVGQDMLK
+486 DGFNRGFEVGPDMLRMF
-501 QFLDKAKE
+501 QDKAR
-509 SDVEFDEEQYEES
+509 DAGVEFDEAQYQEC
-522 LPIFKAQLKA
+522 LPIFKTQLKA
-532 TVARL
+532 STARL
-537 LWGMNAYYQVIQE
+537 IWGMNAYYQVIQE
-550 LDETIQRAV
+550 LDETIQRAIKLI
-559 EYLEKGS
+559 ETGQ

>member
-1 MTAALLMPL
+1 MRRTIILFAALMAPMLM
-10 MLMAQPGRVGQPQVQ
+10 MAQPGRVGQPQ
-25 PQRQQQQMQQQ
+25 MQ
-36 MQPQRQPQVQPQM
+36 QRQPQVQPQM
-49 VPQMT
+49 APQMA
-54 PQMQPQRPMQPQAT
+54 PQMQRQTQMQPQAT

-89 EDVDE
+89 EEVDE
-94 KKIVEQAI
+94 KKIVEKAI
-102 RGMLQ
+102 LGMLE

-128 TGSFEGIGVQFN
+128 MGSFEGIGVQFN
-140 MVEDTLF
+140 MAEDTLF

-152 PDGPSERVGIMAGDR
+152 PDGPSEKVGIMAGDR

-209 LLHFVVTRDKI
+209 LLHFTVIRDKI

-228 YMIRPGVGYIK
+228 YMIRPGIGYIK

-248 DEFESKLAELQGQG
+248 DEFESKLSELRGKG
-262 ATSLILDL
+262 ATQLILDL
-270 QQNGGGL
+270 QGNGGGL
-277 LMAAVGIANEFLA
+277 LMAAVGIANEFLG
-290 RDQMVVYTEGKR
+290 RDQMVVYTEGR
-302 SPKSGYLADG
+302 RQPKSGYLADG

-368 SLIRLTIAKYYTPVG
+368 SLIRLTVAKYYTPVG

-393 VDYGDDIMERLHHG
+393 VDYGDDILERLHHG

-421 KFSTKIEHRTVY
+421 KYSTKIEHRTVY

-447 TTRTN
+447 TTKTN

-457 VTAKNVVLNTSLQYT
+457 VTAKNVVLNTSLQYA
-472 ERNRRSLQ
+472 ERNRRTIE
-480 RRYRTF
+480 RRFRTF
-486 DEFNGGFEVGQDMLK
+486 EEFNSAYEVGPDVLRL
-501 QFLDKAKE
+501 FLDKAK
-509 SDVEFDEEQYEES
+509 DANVEFDEAQYNENLS
-522 LPIFKAQLKA
+522 IFKTQLKA
-532 TVARL
+532 TIARMI
-537 LWGMNAYYQVIQE
+537 WGMNAYYQVIQD

-559 EYLEKGS
+559 TFMETGQ

>member
-1 MTAALLMPL
+1 MKSLKLIIGALLLPL
-10 MLMAQPGRVGQPQVQ
+10 AVLAQPGRAVPGAG
-25 PQRQQQQMQQQ
+25 M
-36 MQPQRQPQVQPQM
+36 MQRQPQ
-49 VPQMT
+49 T
-54 PQMQPQRPMQPQAT
+54 TA
-68 SIDAE
+68 IDAE

-78 VAEGAISALYV
+78 VAESAISNLYV

-102 RGMLQ
+102 KGMLE
-107 ELDPHSTYLTPEE
+107 ELDPHSTYLTAQE

-128 TGSFEGIGVQFN
+128 MGSFEGIGVQFN
-140 MVEDTLF
+140 MIDDTLF

-152 PDGPSERVGIMAGDR
+152 PDGPSEKVGIMAGDR
-167 IVTVNDTAI
+167 IVTVNDTVI

-189 LRGPKGTKVDL
+189 LRGPKGSKVNL
-200 GINRRGVKE
+200 GVERRGVKD
-209 LLHFVVTRDKI
+209 LIHFKVTRDKI
-220 PVNTVDAA
+220 PVNTVDAG
-228 YMIRPGVGYIK
+228 YMIGPGVGYIK
-239 ISSFGATTV
+239 ISSFGMTTV
-248 DEFESKLAELQGQG
+248 QEFEEKLGELKAKG
-262 ATSLILDL
+262 AKSLILDL
-270 QQNGGGL
+270 QGNGGGL
-277 LMAAVGIANEFLA
+277 LMAAVGLANEFLN

-302 SPKSGYLADG
+302 SPKSGYMADG
-312 RGRFRDG
+312 HGRFREG
-319 KLVVLI
+319 NLVVLI

-344 RATIVGRRSFG
+344 RATIVGRRSYG

-393 VDYGDDIMERLHHG
+393 VDYGDDILERLNHG

-421 KFSTKIEHRTVY
+421 KYSTIIKHRTVY

-452 QYYRN
+452 QYYRDL
-457 VTAKNVVLNTSLQYT
+457 TAKSVVLNTATQYA
-472 ERNRRSLQ
+472 ERNRRMIQ

-486 DEFNGGFEVGQDMLK
+486 EAYNAGFEVGQDAVRMM
-501 QFLDKAKE
+501 LDKAR
-509 SDVEFDEEQYEES
+509 DAGVEFNEEQYRHCEGI
-522 LPIFKAQLKA
+522 LKTQLKA
-532 TVARL
+532 MIARMI
-537 LWGMNAYYQVIQE
+537 WGMNAYYQVVQS
-550 LDETIQRAV
+550 LDEIVVRAV
-559 EYLEKGS
+559 EYMETGQ

>member
-1 MTAALLMPL
+1 MIVMKRINILFAAMLIPSL
-10 MLMAQPGRVGQPQVQ
+10 LMAQPGRIGQPQQ
-25 PQRQQQQMQQQ
+25 
-36 MQPQRQPQVQPQM
+36 QRQPQ
-49 VPQMT
+49 
-54 PQMQPQRPMQPQAT
+54 PQMQPQMQRQPQMAPQAT

-102 RGMLQ
+102 KGMLE

-128 TGSFEGIGVQFN
+128 MGSFEGIGVQFN

-182 QEAIMKR
+182 QESIMKR

-200 GINRRGVKE
+200 GINRRGVNE
-209 LLHFVVTRDKI
+209 VLHFIVTRDKI

-228 YMIRPGVGYIK
+228 YMIRPGIGYIK

-248 DEFESKLAELQGQG
+248 EEFESKLSELRGKG
-262 ATSLILDL
+262 ATQLILDL
-270 QQNGGGL
+270 QGNGGGL
-277 LMAAVGIANEFLA
+277 LMAAVGLANEFLG

-302 SPKSGYLADG
+302 SPRSGYLADG

-368 SLIRLTIAKYYTPVG
+368 SLIRLTVAKYYTPVG

-393 VDYGDDIMERLHHG
+393 VDYGDDIIERLHHG

-421 KFSTKIEHRTVY
+421 KYSTKIEHRTVY

-457 VTAKNVVLNTSLQYT
+457 VTAKNVVLNTSLQYA
-472 ERNRRSLQ
+472 ERNRRQIQ
-480 RRYRTF
+480 RRFKTF
-486 DEFNGGFEVGQDMLK
+486 EEYNRGFEVGPDILK
-501 QFLDKAKE
+501 LFQDKATDAK
-509 SDVEFDEEQYEES
+509 VEFDEDQYKEC
-522 LPIFKAQLKA
+522 LPIFRTQLKA
-532 TVARL
+532 TIARL
-537 LWGMNAYYQVIQE
+537 IWGMDSYYQVIQD

-559 EYLEKGS
+559 KFMETGE

>member
-1 MTAALLMPL
+1 MRKTNILLAAL
-10 MLMAQPGRVGQPQVQ
+10 MLPMIMMAQPGRGIVQ
-25 PQRQQQQMQQQ
+25 PQRQV
-36 MQPQRQPQVQPQM
+36 QPQIQRQPQPQP
-49 VPQMT
+49 
-54 PQMQPQRPMQPQAT
+54 QPQAT
-68 SIDAE
+68 AIDAE

-102 RGMLQ
+102 KGMLE
-107 ELDPHSTYLTPEE
+107 ELDPHSTYLTAEE

-128 TGSFEGIGVQFN
+128 MGSFEGIGVQFN
-140 MVEDTLF
+140 MIDDTLF

-182 QEAIMKR
+182 QESIMKR

-200 GINRRGVKE
+200 GINRRGVNE
-209 LLHFVVTRDKI
+209 LLHFIVTRDKI

-248 DEFESKLAELQGQG
+248 DEFETKLAELNGKG
-262 ATSLILDL
+262 AQSLILDL
-270 QQNGGGL
+270 QGNGGGL
-277 LMAAVGIANEFLA
+277 LMSAVGMANEFLG
-290 RDQMVVYTEGKR
+290 RDQMVVYTEGRR
-302 SPKSGYLADG
+302 SPKSGYVADG
-312 RGRFRDG
+312 RGHFRDG

-368 SLIRLTIAKYYTPVG
+368 SLIRLTVAKYYTPVG

-393 VDYGDDIMERLHHG
+393 VDYGDDILERLHHG

-421 KFSTKIEHRTVY
+421 KYSTKIEHRTVY

-457 VTAKNVVLNTSLQYT
+457 VTAKNVVLNTSMQYT
-472 ERNRRSLQ
+472 ERNRRMLE
-480 RRYRTF
+480 RRYKTF
-486 DEFNGGFEVGQDMLK
+486 LDFNTGFEVGNDVMK
-501 QFLDKAKE
+501 IFLDKAK
-509 SDVEFDEEQYEES
+509 DAKVEYDEAQYQDC
-522 LPIFKAQLKA
+522 LTIFRTQLKA
-532 TVARL
+532 TIARL
-537 LWGMNAYYQVIQE
+537 IWGMDAYYQVIQE

-559 EYLEKGS
+559 KFMETGQ

>member
-1 MTAALLMPL
+1 MKRIHILFALLLMPF
-10 MLMAQPGRVGQPQVQ
+10 MVAAQPGRIGQPQMQQQRPPQVQ
-25 PQRQQQQMQQQ
+25 PQMQPQ
-36 MQPQRQPQVQPQM
+36 MQPQRQPQ
-49 VPQMT
+49 
-54 PQMQPQRPMQPQAT
+54 MQPQAT
-68 SIDAE
+68 TIDAE

-94 KKIVEQAI
+94 KKIVEKAI
-102 RGMLQ
+102 IGMLE

-128 TGSFEGIGVQFN
+128 MGSFEGIGVQFN

-152 PDGPSERVGIMAGDR
+152 PDGPSEKVGIMAGDR
-167 IVTVNDTAI
+167 IVTVNDTTI

-189 LRGPKGTKVDL
+189 LRGPKGTKVNL

-209 LLHFVVTRDKI
+209 LLHFTVVRDKI

-228 YMIRPGVGYIK
+228 YLIRPGIGYIK
-239 ISSFGATTV
+239 VSSFGATTV
-248 DEFESKLAELQGQG
+248 DEFEDKLAVLRSQG
-262 ATSLILDL
+262 AQSLILDL
-270 QQNGGGL
+270 QGNGGGL
-277 LMAAVGIANEFLA
+277 LMAAVGMANEFLG
-290 RDQMVVYTEGKR
+290 RDQMVVYTEGRR

-368 SLIRLTIAKYYTPVG
+368 SLIRLTVAKYYTPSG

-393 VDYGDDIMERLHHG
+393 VDYGDDILERLHRG

-421 KFSTKIEHRTVY
+421 KYSTKIEHRTVY

-472 ERNRRSLQ
+472 ERNRRSIQ
-480 RRYRTF
+480 RRYRSF
-486 DEFNGGFEVGQDMLK
+486 EEFNNGYEIGPDVLK
-501 QFLDKAKE
+501 MFQDKAK
-509 SDVEFDEEQYEES
+509 DAKVEFDEAQYQES
-522 LPIFKAQLKA
+522 LPIFKTQLKA
-532 TVARL
+532 TIARL
-537 LWGMNAYYQVIQE
+537 IWGMNAYYQVVQD

-559 EYLEKGS
+559 TFMETGQ

>member
-1 MTAALLMPL
+1 
-10 MLMAQPGRVGQPQVQ
+10 
-25 PQRQQQQMQQQ
+25 
-36 MQPQRQPQVQPQM
+36 
-49 VPQMT
+49 
-54 PQMQPQRPMQPQAT
+54 
-68 SIDAE
+68 
-73 LQKLL
+73 
-78 VAEGAISALYV
+78 
-89 EDVDE
+89 
-94 KKIVEQAI
+94 
-102 RGMLQ
+102 
-107 ELDPHSTYLTPEE
+107 
-120 NDKSNETL
+120 
-128 TGSFEGIGVQFN
+128 
-140 MVEDTLF
+140 
-147 IVQPI
+147 
-152 PDGPSERVGIMAGDR
+152 
-167 IVTVNDTAI
+167 
-176 AGVKMS
+176 
-182 QEAIMKR
+182 MKR

-200 GINRRGVKE
+200 GISRRGVKD
-209 LLHFVVTRDKI
+209 LIHFIVTRDKI
-220 PVNTVDAA
+220 PVNTVDAG

-248 DEFESKLAELQGQG
+248 DEFEDKLAELRAKG

-270 QQNGGGL
+270 QGNGGGL
-277 LMAAVGIANEFLA
+277 LMAAVGIANEFLG
-290 RDQMVVYTEGKR
+290 RDQMVVYTEGRR

-368 SLIRLTIAKYYTPVG
+368 SLIRLTVAKYYTPVG

-393 VDYGDDIMERLHHG
+393 VDYGDDILERLHHG

-421 KFSTKIEHRTVY
+421 KYSTKIEHRTVY

-447 TTRTN
+447 TTKTN

-457 VTAKNVVLNTSLQYT
+457 VTAKNVVLNTSLQYV
-472 ERNRRSLQ
+472 ERNRRSIQ
-480 RRYRTF
+480 RRYKTF
-486 DEFNGGFEVGQDMLK
+486 EEFNGGFEVGQDILK
-501 QFLDKAKE
+501 MFLDKAKAE
-509 SDVEFDEEQYEES
+509 KVEYDEAQYQEC
-522 LPIFKAQLKA
+522 LTIFKTQLKA

-537 LWGMNAYYQVIQE
+537 IWGMNAYYQVIQE

-559 EYLEKGS
+559 TFMETGQ

>member
-1 MTAALLMPL
+1 MMIMKRIYIFCAALLIPML
-10 MLMAQPGRVGQPQVQ
+10 LMAQPGRVGQPQ
-25 PQRQQQQMQQQ
+25 
-36 MQPQRQPQVQPQM
+36 MQPQRQPQMQPQA
-49 VPQMT
+49 
-54 PQMQPQRPMQPQAT
+54 QPQRPMQPQAT
-68 SIDAE
+68 TIDAE

-102 RGMLQ
+102 KGMLE

-128 TGSFEGIGVQFN
+128 MGSFEGIGVQFN

-152 PDGPSERVGIMAGDR
+152 PDGPSEKVGIMAGDR

-182 QEAIMKR
+182 QESIMKR

-200 GINRRGVKE
+200 GISRRGVDE
-209 LLHFVVTRDKI
+209 VIHFIVVRDKI
-220 PVNTVDAA
+220 PVNTVDAG

-239 ISSFGATTV
+239 VSSFGATTV
-248 DEFESKLAELQGQG
+248 DEFEAKLAELRGKG
-262 ATSLILDL
+262 AQSLILDL
-270 QQNGGGL
+270 QGNGGGL
-277 LMAAVGIANEFLA
+277 LMAAVGMANEFLG
-290 RDQMVVYTEGKR
+290 RDQMVVYTEGRR
-302 SPKSGYLADG
+302 SPRSGYMADG

-368 SLIRLTIAKYYTPVG
+368 SLIRLTVAKYYTPVG

-393 VDYGDDIMERLHHG
+393 VDYGDDILERLHHG

-421 KFSTKIEHRTVY
+421 MYSTKIKHRTVY

-452 QYYRN
+452 QYYRK
-457 VTAKNVVLNTSLQYT
+457 VTAKNVVLNTSMQYT
-472 ERNRRSLQ
+472 ERNRRQIQ

-486 DEFNGGFEVGQDMLK
+486 EDFNRGYEVGPDVLK
-501 QFLDKAKE
+501 LFQDKAQAAK
-509 SDVEFDEEQYEES
+509 VEFDEAQYQES
-522 LPIFKAQLKA
+522 LPIFKTQLKA
-532 TVARL
+532 TIARL
-537 LWGMNAYYQVIQE
+537 IWGMNAYYQVIQD